1 MEKTKNIHDIRLHL
15 KELYTANVDI
25 RDYRKECTCWWERKT
40 HQEYFRIMYVKDLCK
55 FFI

>member
-25 RDYRKECTCWWERKT
+25 RDYRKECTCLVGKKNT
-40 HQEYFRIMYVKDLCK
+40 SRI
-55 FFI
+55 F